1 MGCVWWNANPL
12 GLRRCISPSMSWHA
26 CLSTRV
32 SDAAPV
38 SSSSSELDV
47 DHSTSTA
54 SVVPSASSTARSN
67 SKSSSSSSPPPRFLG
82 FVHPLG
88 SSSSAADFFLL
99 PKKPAAFFAA
109 FFSRALRS
117 FSRFLRRAFCSGV
130 SSGSG
135 SQKESSFTA
144 APSRREMTA
153 AAMALATKAPEEAYC
168 ASTSATIPCASDAQI
183 SLTSESAICLQMASV
198 RNDSWRRHSRLL
210 SVSDHSVGCVATLLT
225 TMSQISTASSRHVFA
240 TVPPTLFVGVFGRS
254 VVKSVSPVKDSADWR
269 YLSRAATGM
278 CASFIFSKRS
288 FALAGTYVSRRL
300 SPPPPSSLTNRFTSS
315 SRLRCFISAGCSGN
329 TNGDTGR

>member
-1 MGCVWWNANPL
+1 MGCVWWNTNPR

-32 SDAAPV
+32 SYAAPV

-54 SVVPSASSTARSN
+54 AVIPSASSKARSN
-67 SKSSSSSSPPPRFLG
+67 SKSSSSSSPPPFLG

-88 SSSSAADFFLL
+88 SSSSAAGFFLP
-99 PKKPAAFFAA
+99 PKKPPVFFAA
-109 FFSRALRS
+109 FFSRARRS

-135 SQKESSFTA
+135 SQNESSFTA

-168 ASTSATIPCASDAQI
+168 ASISATMPCDSEAQI
-183 SLTSESAICLQMASV
+183 SLTSESATCLHMAST

-225 TMSQISTASSRHVFA
+225 TMSQISTASSRHMFS
-240 TVPPTLFVGVFGRS
+240 TVPPTLFVGVLGRS
-254 VVKSVSPVKDSADWR
+254 VVKSVSPV
-269 YLSRAATGM
+269 
-278 CASFIFSKRS
+278 
-288 FALAGTYVSRRL
+288 
-300 SPPPPSSLTNRFTSS
+300 
-315 SRLRCFISAGCSGN
+315 
-329 TNGDTGR
+329 